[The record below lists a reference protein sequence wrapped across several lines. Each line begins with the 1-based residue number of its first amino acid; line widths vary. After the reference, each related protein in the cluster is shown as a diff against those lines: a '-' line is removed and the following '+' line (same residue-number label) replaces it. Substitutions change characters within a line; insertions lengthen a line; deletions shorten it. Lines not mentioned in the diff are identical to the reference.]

1 MAETVADA
9 GTNVAATK
17 DSTNTRWNWITST
30 LGLILMGLATIG
42 SSWCGYQSNLWE
54 GIQTFKLTDAAAF
67 SRDADES
74 AIRATQQRAVDAA
87 LFVEYARDMYDR
99 KTELSAFI
107 LARMRP
113 ELQKAINAWVLT
125 RPSENPNAP
134 SSPFVMPEYQ
144 VKADADAAEL
154 NARSTSAHDKA
165 QEANKTGDTYTL
177 LTVLY
182 ATVLF
187 LAGLVSTIDER
198 RARLVTLI
206 MGGVVF
212 IAASLVLLH
221 LPVAQIG

>member
-1 MAETVADA
+1 MAETVADT
-9 GTNVAATK
+9 GTNVAAAK
-17 DSTNTRWNWITST
+17 DSANAHWKWKTST

-74 AIRATQQRAVDAA
+74 AIRATQQRAVDAS
-87 LFVEYARDMYDR
+87 LFVEYARDIHDG
-99 KTELSAFI
+99 KTEMSAFI

-113 ELQKAINAWVLT
+113 ELQKATKAWMLT
-125 RPSENPNAP
+125 RPIKNPNAP

-144 VKADADAAEL
+144 VKADAEAAEL
-154 NARSTSAHDKA
+154 NARSTSAHDEA
-165 QEANKTGDTYTL
+165 QKANKTGDTYTL

-187 LAGLVSTIDER
+187 LAGLVSTIDEG

-206 MGGVVF
+206 MGGVTF

>member
-1 MAETVADA
+1 MAETVADTEA
-9 GTNVAATK
+9 NVAPAK
-17 DSTNTRWNWITST
+17 DSTRWNWITST

-87 LFVEYARDMYDR
+87 LFVEYARDMYDG

-113 ELQKAINAWVLT
+113 ELQKAIQAWALT
-125 RPSENPNAP
+125 RPRENANAP

-154 NARSTSAHDKA
+154 NARSTSAHDEA
-165 QEANKTGDTYTL
+165 QKANKTGDTYTL

-212 IAASLVLLH
+212 MAASLVLLH

>member
-1 MAETVADA
+1 MAETVADTEA
-9 GTNVAATK
+9 NVAAAK
-17 DSTNTRWNWITST
+17 DSTRWNWITST

-87 LFVEYARDMYDR
+87 LFVEYARDMYDG

-113 ELQKAINAWVLT
+113 ELQKAIQAWALT
-125 RPSENPNAP
+125 RPRENANAP

-144 VKADADAAEL
+144 VKADTDAAEL
-154 NARSTSAHDKA
+154 NARSTSAHDEA
-165 QEANKTGDTYTL
+165 QKANKTGDTYTL

-212 IAASLVLLH
+212 MAASLVLLH

>member
-9 GTNVAATK
+9 GTNVAAAK
-17 DSTNTRWNWITST
+17 DSANARWKWKTST

-67 SRDADES
+67 SRNADEL
-74 AIRATQQRAVDAA
+74 AIQATQQRAIDGS
-87 LFVEYARDMYDR
+87 LFVEYARDIYDG
-99 KTELSAFI
+99 KTELSVFI
-107 LARMRP
+107 LDRMRP
-113 ELQKAINAWVLT
+113 ELQKAIKAWMLT
-125 RPSENPNAP
+125 HPRKNPNAP

-144 VKADADAAEL
+144 VKADAEAAEL
-154 NARSTSAHDKA
+154 NARSSAAHDQA

-182 ATVLF
+182 ATALF

-206 MGGVVF
+206 MGGAVF
-212 IAASLVLLH
+212 MIASFVLLR
-221 LPVAQIG
+221 LPVAQLG